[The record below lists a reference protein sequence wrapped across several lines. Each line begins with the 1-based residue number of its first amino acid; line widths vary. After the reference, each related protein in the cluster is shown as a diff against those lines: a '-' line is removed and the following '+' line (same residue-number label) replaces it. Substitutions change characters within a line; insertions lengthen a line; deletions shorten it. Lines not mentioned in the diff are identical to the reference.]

1 MSNMEKLSNEI
12 LTFLLDDSE
21 SMISIIDSELRY
33 VNVNKSFCR
42 YFHMRKDE
50 LIGKS
55 PSELWGENTYRE
67 KIRKNIERSLKGE
80 KIQYRAFF
88 DIAGSS
94 GKFYEVTYL
103 PFKSP
108 SRQISYTII
117 ETKDI
122 SSEVRS
128 ENKHSGE
135 HVNYDFMDKYLP
147 FGIFT
152 CNREGMIIEA
162 NDTFFNILEVD
173 REQRDKLNFTDLMQ
187 SDQRF
192 SEHIRSGKIGE
203 AATFGQMQIVTQGGR
218 ELYVRISSHIRGDNQ
233 NATFI
238 DGALEDITREVILER
253 RLYQSHRLETLGT
266 LTGGVAHDF
275 NTILTTI
282 LGYSEMTMEE
292 VDNDSKVYEYMIRL
306 RSAVNK
312 AGSIIDQML
321 VFSKQLDQHVVALEV
336 DTIIKEA
343 VEFMKSSVPDNVTLR
358 TEYKKI
364 DGLVYAD
371 PTQLFRV
378 FLNIMTNALHA
389 MEGTG
394 GTMKVSLSE
403 SSSDNNKFADVAIAD
418 SGTGIDPSI
427 IDRIFEPF
435 FTTKEVNKGTGMGL
449 SVSHGII
456 TGIGGEINV
465 QSNPGKGSVFT
476 LRMPLKK
483 VYPES
488 EAEGDKQPG
497 NIIFVHDNVHLS
509 KTLSLALERMGF
521 NVILISSQTDV
532 TQVIAN
538 KISDNDILF
547 IVNKFVNKKLFELL
561 TRKKKE
567 GKRFRVNIIVQKDSI
582 DDNVS
587 LYDKNREYDIIFEPV
602 TLKDILSKLN

>member
-1 MSNMEKLSNEI
+1 MEKISNEI
-12 LTFLLDDSE
+12 LTFLLDDSD
-21 SMISIIDSELRY
+21 SMISIIDSEMRY
-33 VNVNKSFCR
+33 VNVNASFCKSFQ
-42 YFHMRKDE
+42 MQKND

-94 GKFYEVTYL
+94 GKFYEVTYR
-103 PFKSP
+103 PFR
-108 SRQISYTII
+108 SRSRRVSYTII

-122 SSEVRS
+122 SNEIETDEGLPERY
-128 ENKHSGE
+128 KK
-135 HVNYDFMDKYLP
+135 YDFMDKYLP

-152 CNREGMIIEA
+152 CNREGLILEA

-173 REQRDKLNFTDLMQ
+173 QDKRKSLNLYDLMK
-187 SDQRF
+187 SDYRF
-192 SEHIRSGKIGE
+192 SDHIRSGKAGE
-203 AATFGQMQIVTQGGR
+203 VGTFGQMQMFTVGGR
-218 ELYVRISSHIRGDNQ
+218 ELFVRISSHVREDKQ
-233 NATFI
+233 NVIII
-238 DGALEDITREVILER
+238 DGTLEDVTREVILER

-266 LTGGVAHDF
+266 LAGGVAHDF

-282 LGYSEMTMEE
+282 SGYSEMTMEE
-292 VDNDSKVYEYMIRL
+292 VENNSKIYEYMTRL
-306 RSAVNK
+306 RAAVNK

-321 VFSKQLDQHVVALEV
+321 VFSKQLDQHVVALEI
-336 DTIIKEA
+336 DRIIKEA
-343 VEFMKSSVPDNVTLR
+343 VEFIRSSIPDNITLK
-358 TEYKKI
+358 TEYNII

-389 MEGTG
+389 MEEKG
-394 GTMKVSLSE
+394 GTMSVRLSGSITDNKHYAAIE
-403 SSSDNNKFADVAIAD
+403 ISDT
-418 SGTGIDPSI
+418 GTGIDPSI

-465 QSNPGKGSVFT
+465 ESNPGEGSVFT

-483 VYPES
+483 IDTHLQS
-488 EAEGDKQPG
+488 EGDKKPG
-497 NIIFVHDNVHLS
+497 RIIFAHDNMPLS
-509 KTLSLALERMGF
+509 RTLSLALERMGF
-521 NVILISSQTDV
+521 RVTLISTATDI
-532 TQVIAN
+532 TNIIEN
-538 KISDNDILF
+538 NLFDNDIIF
-547 IVNKFVNKKLFELL
+547 IVNKFVDDKFFKLLE
-561 TRKKKE
+561 REKKE
-567 GKRFRVNIIVQKDSI
+567 GKHFRVNIIMQKDNI
-582 DDNVS
+582 DDNMHM
-587 LYDKNREYDIIFEPV
+587 YNKYKEYDIVYEPV

>member
-1 MSNMEKLSNEI
+1 MEKLSNEI
-12 LTFLLDDSE
+12 LTFLLDDSD
-21 SMISIIDSELRY
+21 SMISIIDSEMRY
-33 VNVNKSFCR
+33 VSVNKSFCK
-42 YFHMRKDE
+42 YFHMKKDE
-50 LIGKS
+50 LIGKC

-67 KIRKNIERSLKGE
+67 KIIKNIERSLKGE

-108 SRQISYTII
+108 SKRLSYAII

-128 ENKHSGE
+128 DDKLPDKH
-135 HVNYDFMDKYLP
+135 VQYDFMDKYLP

-152 CNREGMIIEA
+152 CNREGFIIEA
-162 NDTFFNILEVD
+162 NDTFYNILEVGL
-173 REQRDKLNFTDLMQ
+173 EQRGNMNFTDLMK

-192 SEHIRSGKIGE
+192 SEHIRTGKIGE
-203 AATFGQMQIVTQGGR
+203 AATFGQMQMFTQEGR
-218 ELYVRISSHIRGDNQ
+218 ELFVRISSYIRKDNQ

-253 RLYQSHRLETLGT
+253 RLYQAHRLETLGT
-266 LTGGVAHDF
+266 LAGGVAHDF

-282 LGYSEMTMEE
+282 SGYSEMTMEE
-292 VDNDSKVYEYMIRL
+292 VENDSKVYEYMTRL

-312 AGSIIDQML
+312 AVGIIDQML

-336 DTIIKEA
+336 DKIIKEA
-343 VEFMKSSVPDNVTLR
+343 VEFMKSSMPDNVTLR
-358 TEYKKI
+358 TEYTKI

-378 FLNIMTNALHA
+378 FLNIMTNAFHA
-389 MEGTG
+389 LEGKG
-394 GTMKVSLSE
+394 GTMTVRLSE
-403 SSSDNNKFADVAIAD
+403 SSTDNKDFADISIAD
-418 SGTGIDPSI
+418 TGTGIDPSI

-435 FTTKEVNKGTGMGL
+435 FTTKEVKKGTGMGL

-465 QSNPGKGSVFT
+465 QSKPGSGSVFT

-483 VYPES
+483 VYSQS
-488 EAEGDKQPG
+488 EAESDKQPG
-497 NIIFVHDNVHLS
+497 NIILAHDNMHLS
-509 KTLSLALERMGF
+509 RTLSLALEGMGF
-521 NVILISSQTDV
+521 NMILISSDTDIAH
-532 TQVIAN
+532 VIAN
-538 KISDNDILF
+538 KLSDNDILF
-547 IVNKFVNKKLFELL
+547 VVNKFVDKNFFEML
-561 TRKKKE
+561 TREKKS
-567 GKRFRVNIIVQKDSI
+567 GKRFRVIIIMQKESI
-582 DDNVS
+582 DDNIP
-587 LYDKNREYDIIFEPV
+587 LYDKNREYDIVYEPV

>member
-1 MSNMEKLSNEI
+1 LSNMEKLSNEI